1 VHKRRL
7 EEARLLALEEEE
19 KESDANDDLDPL
31 NGEIG
36 ELIQKSVCVASIV
49 YLRVY
54 WVCANMSLCLFD

>member
-36 ELIQKSVCVASIV
+36 ELIQKSVCVASTLCRRI
-49 YLRVY
+49 YILGLR
-54 WVCANMSLCLFD
+54 LT